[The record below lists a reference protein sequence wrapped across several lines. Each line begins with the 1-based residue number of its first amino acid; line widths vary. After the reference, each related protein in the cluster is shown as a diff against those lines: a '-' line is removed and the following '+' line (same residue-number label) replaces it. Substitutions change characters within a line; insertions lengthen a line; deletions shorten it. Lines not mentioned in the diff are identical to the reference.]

1 MAALALPVNRP
12 WELVISE
19 AHSDRLMSHLFS
31 GDGDEHA
38 AILLA
43 GLHVR
48 GDRVRMLVRDVV
60 LAEEG
65 VDHVPGQRGYKMVTA
80 QFMKPH
86 LRRAREE
93 GLAFLSVHNHGGTDR
108 VGFSSDDLASH
119 ARGYPAML
127 DIVDGPPV
135 GALVYAQ
142 AAAIAGAIWL
152 PDGRRVELE
161 RSTILGATRT
171 IWRPEPVRMRQASDA
186 ERDRQVRLFGAVG
199 QAILRDAKVAIVGL
213 GGAGSQLAEL
223 LARLGVGHFVL
234 IDPDRA
240 ALSNLPRLVAARRSD
255 VLMTEARARALPF
268 SGWFDR
274 LRRRKV
280 DLAARNIRRAN
291 PKARITRIAGNVVD
305 AAVAARLL
313 DADFI
318 FLAADEMGARLVINA
333 IVHQYLIPA
342 VQVGAR
348 VVADPDTGAVED
360 VFAVSRPVFPQSGC
374 LWCNGLIDS
383 TRLAEELTDAWQ
395 AQAQAYGS
403 ESPAP
408 SVASLNALATADA
421 VNLFQFHM
429 TGLARPGSHRAFR
442 RYRPL
447 VGDVRLDEP
456 RRDVGC
462 PECGQEPGA
471 RYARGV
477 GAELPTR

>member
-1 MAALALPVNRP
+1 MAALSLPVDRP
-12 WELVISE
+12 WDLVISE
-19 AHSDRLMSHLFS
+19 AHSDRLMGHLFS
-31 GDGDEHA
+31 GGGDEHA
-38 AILLA
+38 AVLLA

-48 GDRVRMLVRDVV
+48 RDCVRMLVRDVV

-65 VDHVPGQRGYKMVTA
+65 VDHVPGQRGYKMITA

-93 GLAFLSVHNHGGTDR
+93 ALVFLSVHNHGGTDR

-119 ARGYPAML
+119 ARGYPALL

-135 GALVYAQ
+135 GALVYAE
-142 AAAIAGAIWL
+142 AAVAGVIWL
-152 PDGRRVELE
+152 PDGRRVPIE
-161 RSTILGATRT
+161 RSTIVGARRRV
-171 IWRPEPVRMRQASDA
+171 WRPEPIPARQALDA
-186 ERDRQVRLFGAVG
+186 ELDRQVRLFGAAG
-199 QAILRDAKVAIVGL
+199 QAILQDAKVAIVGL

-223 LARLGVGHFVL
+223 LGRLGVGHFVL

-240 ALSNLPRLVAARRSD
+240 DLTNLPRLVAARRSD
-255 VLMTEARARALPF
+255 VLMTEARAQGLLF
-268 SGWFDR
+268 SRGFDW

-291 PKARITRIAGNVVD
+291 SKAKIERIAGSVVD
-305 AAVAARLL
+305 ASVAARLL

-318 FLAADEMGARLVINA
+318 FLAADEMGARLVVNA
-333 IVHQYLIPA
+333 IVQQYLIPA

-348 VVADPDTGAVED
+348 VVADLDTGEVND
-360 VFAVSRPVFPQSGC
+360 VFAVSRPVFPQVGC
-374 LWCNGLIDS
+374 LWCNGLIDM
-383 TRLAEELTDAWQ
+383 TRLAEELTDKRQ

-429 TGLARPGSHRAFR
+429 TALARPGFHTAYR

-447 VGDVRLDEP
+447 VGDVRLEEP
-456 RRDVGC
+456 RRDAAC
-462 PECGQEPGA
+462 SECGQEPGA
-471 RYARGV
+471 RYALGAGV
-477 GAELPTR
+477 ELPTR

>member
-1 MAALALPVNRP
+1 VALFPVDRP
-12 WELVISE
+12 WELVVSDAYSE
-19 AHSDRLMSHLFS
+19 RLMQHLFS

-38 AILLA
+38 AVILA

-48 GDRVRMLVRDVV
+48 PDRVRLLVRDVV

-65 VDHVPGQRGYKMVTA
+65 VDHVRGQRGYKMITA

-93 GLAFLSVHNHGGTDR
+93 KLVFLSVHNHGGTDR
-108 VGFSSDDLASH
+108 VAFSPDDLASH
-119 ARGYPAML
+119 ERGYPALL
-127 DIVDGPPV
+127 DIVNGQPV

-142 AAAIAGAIWL
+142 AAVAGSIWL
-152 PDGRRVELE
+152 PGGACVRLGW
-161 RSTILGATRT
+161 STILGASRT
-171 IWRPEPVRMRQASDA
+171 IWRPEPVVLRKTPDA
-186 ERDRQVRLFGAVG
+186 HLDRQVRLFGSAG
-199 QAILRDAKVAIVGL
+199 QAILQDAKVAIVGL

-223 LARLGVGHFVL
+223 LGRLGVGHFVL
-234 IDPDRA
+234 VDPDRA
-240 ALSNLPRLVAARRSD
+240 DLSNLPRLVAARRSD
-255 VLMTEARARALPF
+255 VLMSEARARRLPF

-291 PKARITRIAGNVVD
+291 RKAKIERIAGSVVD
-305 AAVAARLL
+305 HAVAHRLL

-318 FLAADEMGARLVINA
+318 FLAADEMGARLVVNA
-333 IVHQYLIPA
+333 IVQQYLIPA

-348 VVADPDTGAVED
+348 VVTDPRDGSIED
-360 VFAVSRPVFPQSGC
+360 VFAVSRPMFPQSGC
-374 LWCNGLIDS
+374 LWCNGLIDP
-383 TRLAEELTDAWQ
+383 TRLAEELTDVRQ

-408 SVASLNALATADA
+408 SVASLNALATSDA

-429 TGLARPGSHRAFR
+429 TGLARPGAHKAFR

-447 VGDVRLDEP
+447 KGDVRLDEP
-456 RRDVGC
+456 RRDSEC
-462 PECGQEPGA
+462 TECGLEPGA
-471 RYARGV
+471 RYARGS
-477 GAELPTR
+477 ALPLPTR